1 MAMRNFI
8 RMEKQ
13 RSKRKMTELKDVQ
26 ILSPKDT
33 AIKDIGHPQPPSER
47 QRVGERKREKERE
60 GGGKRGERDYVSMKG
75 PKPFSLIYCFLGL
88 ENRLK

>member
-47 QRVGERKREKERE
+47 QRVGERKREKRERGRGE
-60 GGGKRGERDYVSMKG
+60 ERGERLCKHEGTQTLLSHLLLPG
-75 PKPFSLIYCFLGL
+75 T
-88 ENRLK
+88 